1 VATAGKR
8 WTRKPDERPRE
19 ILEAAF
25 NVFADKGLRTATMQ
39 EIAEAAG
46 ITKGTI
52 YLYFESKEA
61 LFVETVRAQF
71 EEIEA
76 LFPAIAL
83 EPDTDPEQ
91 LMRVLGRAFLDV
103 VMTPKVARTVPLVIA
118 EYNRLP
124 MLKELYLTELIDR
137 LDGPVAAYIAV
148 ARQAGVLRDIDPH
161 IAARLVLG
169 SFLIFVL
176 TQEVL
181 CAKERTP
188 MERDAIA
195 DTVATVLFRGLL
207 KDSNG

>member
-1 VATAGKR
+1 MATAGKR

-148 ARQAGVLRDIDPH
+148 ARQAGVLRDIDPQ

>member
-1 VATAGKR
+1 VTTASKR

-25 NVFADKGLRTATMQ
+25 NVFADKGLRAATMQ
-39 EIAEAAG
+39 EIAEAAS

-83 EPDTDPEQ
+83 EPNTDPEQ
-91 LMRVLGRAFLDV
+91 QMRVLGRAFLDV
-103 VMTPKVARTVPLVIA
+103 VMTPKVARTIPLVIA

-124 MLKELYLTELIDR
+124 VLKELYLTELIDR

-195 DTVATVLFRGLL
+195 DTVATVLFRGLM

>member
-1 VATAGKR
+1 VTTASKR

-25 NVFADKGLRTATMQ
+25 NVFADKGLRAATMQ
-39 EIAEAAG
+39 EIAEAAS

-103 VMTPKVARTVPLVIA
+103 VMTPKVARTIPLVIA

-124 MLKELYLTELIDR
+124 VLKELYLTELIDR

-148 ARQAGVLRDIDPH
+148 ARQAGVLRDIDPQ

-195 DTVATVLFRGLL
+195 DTVATVLFRGLM